1 MHVDILLSSWT
12 AFPDLSTEKKSSAAV
27 HIPGLGDLVIGGC
40 NNSRSLS
47 NAELLKSKRVDEG
60 TVFYWTEI
68 NPMIRPKSAPIA
80 EYFDKRVYVFGV
92 SFDME
97 MLSILSGVPGQWT
110 LIIHHSLPYNMA
122 THSMCVFNG
131 KILVSGKFVVVLVI
145 RLLFLQ

>member
-1 MHVDILLSSWT
+1 MHVGILLPSWT
-12 AFPDLSTEKKSSAAV
+12 ALPDLPTERKSSAAV

-40 NNSRSLS
+40 NSTRILS
-47 NAELLKSKRVDEG
+47 NAELLKTKKVGEG

-97 MLSILSGVPGQWT
+97 MLSISSGVPGLWT
-110 LIIHHSLPYNMA
+110 LIIHQNLPYNMA
-122 THSMCVFNG
+122 THSMCVFNRA
-131 KILVSGKFVVVLVI
+131 ILVSGKFAVVWVI
-145 RLLFLQ
+145 GLLLL

>member
-1 MHVDILLSSWT
+1 M
-12 AFPDLSTEKKSSAAV
+12 PTERKSSAAV
-27 HIPGLGDLVIGGC
+27 HIPGLGDLVVGGC
-40 NNSRSLS
+40 NNTRSLS
-47 NAELLKSKRVDEG
+47 IAELLKSKRVGEG

-110 LIIHHSLPYNMA
+110 LIIHHNLPYNMA
-122 THSMCVFNG
+122 THSMCAFSCG
-131 KILVSGKFVVVLVI
+131 KILFSGKFVVVWVI
-145 RLLFLQ
+145 RLLLLQ

>member
-1 MHVDILLSSWT
+1 M
-12 AFPDLSTEKKSSAAV
+12 PTERKSSAAV

-40 NNSRSLS
+40 NNTRSLS
-47 NAELLKSKRVDEG
+47 NADLLKTKMVGEG

-97 MLSILSGVPGQWT
+97 MLSISSGAPGQWT
-110 LIIHHSLPYNMA
+110 LIIHHNLPYNMA
-122 THSMCVFNG
+122 THSMCVFNR
-131 KILVSGKFVVVLVI
+131 KILVSGKFAVVWVI
-145 RLLFLQ
+145 GLLLL